1 MPTAASP
8 APRRALVVV
17 NPTAG
22 TAGADLI
29 EQVLRLCRQQLG
41 AVAVHRTTHRGS
53 AGEAVR
59 DALAARRGGGPVP
72 DVVVAVGGDGTVHEV
87 VRALAAQDGA
97 DGADGAAGGPG
108 GPHRAA
114 GLGRRSAALAI
125 VPAGTGNSGYRMLWA
140 DRPWQRSLRAVLA
153 GDRSGARLRRIDL
166 GRLVETGE
174 PVLLGACSGLI
185 AQGLIAARGITAAG
199 REKYARALPEAAAGF
214 TPYPG
219 RVTVDGR
226 VLHEGPTVLA
236 NVGGGRHRGGQYLLL
251 PGSELDDGLL
261 DVCVVGAGVAP
272 AEVAHLARQ
281 GLLHTREGVVH
292 GRGRRIVVER
302 LDGRPLLFEHDGELQ
317 HLRWPSMTVE
327 VLPGALAIWG
337 APKEVVTRVDT
348 QGAVPLGGVA
358 AP

>member
-22 TAGADLI
+22 TARPDLI
-29 EQVLRLCRQQLG
+29 EQVLRLCRRHLGPG

-59 DALAARRGGGPVP
+59 SALTPSPALSPAPAAGP

-87 VRALAAQDGA
+87 VRALAAQHGP
-97 DGADGAAGGPG
+97 AGGAG
-108 GPHRAA
+108 GKGPRAD
-114 GLGRRSAALAI
+114 SAALAI
-125 VPAGTGNSGYRMLWA
+125 VPAGTGNSGYRMLWD
-140 DRPWQRSLRAVLA
+140 DRPWQSSLRAVLA
-153 GDRSGARLRRIDL
+153 GDAQRARLRRIDL
-166 GRLVETGE
+166 GQLAETGA

-185 AQGLIAARGITAAG
+185 AQGLIAARSVAAAG

-226 VLHEGPTVLA
+226 LLHQGPTVLA

-251 PGSELDDGLL
+251 PSSELDDGLL
-261 DVCVVGAGVAP
+261 DVCVVGA
-272 AEVAHLARQ
+272 EVAATEVAQLA
-281 GLLHTREGVVH
+281 
-292 GRGRRIVVER
+292 
-302 LDGRPLLFEHDGELQ
+302 
-317 HLRWPSMTVE
+317 
-327 VLPGALAIWG
+327 
-337 APKEVVTRVDT
+337 
-348 QGAVPLGGVA
+348 
-358 AP
+358 

>member
-22 TAGADLI
+22 TARPDLV
-29 EQVLRLCRQQLG
+29 EQVLRLCRERLE
-41 AVAVHRTTHRGS
+41 AVSVHRTTHRGS

-59 DALAARRGGGPVP
+59 SALSASSAAGPVP
-72 DVVVAVGGDGTVHEV
+72 DLVVAVGGDGTVHEV
-87 VRALAAQDGA
+87 VRALSVQDAAPGA
-97 DGADGAAGGPG
+97 PGAAGATG
-108 GPHRAA
+108 G
-114 GLGRRSAALAI
+114 GGRRQGAALAI

-140 DRPWQRSLRAVLA
+140 ERPWRQSLQAVLA
-153 GDRSGARLRRIDL
+153 GDAGAARLRRIDL
-166 GRLVETGE
+166 GQLAETGE

-185 AQGLIAARGITAAG
+185 AQGLIAARTISAAG

-226 VLHEGPTVLA
+226 VLHEGATVLA

-261 DVCVVGAGVAP
+261 DVCVVGAEVAP
-272 AEVAHLARQ
+272 AEVAPLARQ
-281 GLLHTREGVVH
+281 GLLHTRRGVVH

-302 LDGRPLLFEHDGELQ
+302 LDGRALLFEHDGELQ
-317 HLRWPSMTVE
+317 HLNWPRMTVE

-358 AP
+358 AS